1 MQGTTRSEW
10 HALYKGCNVAD
21 GRLSSRPE
29 GGPQMTQSSVAV
41 LDKGV
46 AIACAPQEVPLGCE
60 LRLVLSNLWASE
72 NVKQYETLH

>member
-1 MQGTTRSEW
+1 
-10 HALYKGCNVAD
+10 
-21 GRLSSRPE
+21 
-29 GGPQMTQSSVAV
+29 MTQSSVAV